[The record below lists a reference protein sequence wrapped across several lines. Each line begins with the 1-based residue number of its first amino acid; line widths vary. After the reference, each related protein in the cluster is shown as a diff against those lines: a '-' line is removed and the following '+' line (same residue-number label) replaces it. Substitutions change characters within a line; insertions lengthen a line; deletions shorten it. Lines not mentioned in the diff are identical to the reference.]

1 MKFKVGDKVRVRAD
15 LGVSKCYNG
24 VYVTHEMER
33 LAGKIVTIKES
44 PYPNRYRVNGNW
56 YFWVDEM
63 FESAPNHKIVITT
76 DGVETLARLYDGNKV
91 IKSAS
96 TKCSPEDTFDF
107 NVGAKLAFERL
118 MGEEEKTPKAKES
131 KFKPGDKVKVTKDSC
146 WHSYTIGKVLTLK
159 SYVGDFCEHRDRW
172 TVEEG
177 TTWITEE
184 NFEPY
189 VEPLYNGKVVCVD
202 NKWNKGLYTV
212 GKIYQ
217 FKDGQMTNDDDY
229 KTPED
234 SKVDPIHNFEDWAK
248 WTSSKFIEIKE

>member
-1 MKFKVGDKVRVRAD
+1 MKFKVGDKVKIR
-15 LGVSKCYNG
+15 GT
-24 VYVTHEMER
+24 VYEFKKKYIGE
-33 LAGKIVTIKES
+33 IVTIKEI
-44 PYPNRYRVNGNW
+44 N
-56 YFWVDEM
+56 
-63 FESAPNHKIVITT
+63 PNHYFFKENHYGVGLPYVVLESEIELVHNEKIVITN
-76 DGVETLARLYDGNKV
+76 DGKETLARLYDGNKV

-118 MGEEEKTPKAKES
+118 MGEEKKFVS

-146 WHSYTIGKVLTLK
+146 WHQYKIGKVLTLK
-159 SYVGDFCEHRDRW
+159 DYIGDFCSSHDRW

-177 TTWITEE
+177 TTWIIED

-202 NKWNKGLYTV
+202 NEWNKGIYTV

-234 SKVDPIHNFEDWAK
+234 SEVDPIHNFEDWAK